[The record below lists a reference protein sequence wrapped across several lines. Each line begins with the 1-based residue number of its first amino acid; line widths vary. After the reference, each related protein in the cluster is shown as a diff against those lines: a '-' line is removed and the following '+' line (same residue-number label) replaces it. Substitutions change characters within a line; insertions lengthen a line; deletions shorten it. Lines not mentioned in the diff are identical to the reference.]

1 MIGSGIASMFNNLM
15 GVRANA
21 IGVGGLPGILA
32 INATEGGGLLAFGMA
47 MLIAI
52 VVPFIL
58 TIVFRRQGIF
68 NKIDSVN
75 SVEDN
80 AYTEGLATA
89 GASAG
94 VANTPSQTISKET
107 TVTEEM
113 LYAPADGQI
122 IAIGEVEDPVFSQKM
137 MGDGYAVRPSN
148 GKIYAPVAGTV
159 SSIFE
164 TKHAIG
170 ILTPGGA
177 EVLVHMGLD
186 TVELKGAPFTV
197 KVSEGDAVTVDTL
210 IAEMDLEA
218 VTKAGKKTDVV
229 TVLTNAEKINQLT
242 INKTGS
248 VHAHDRVGA
257 ADVR

>member
-1 MIGSGIASMFNNLM
+1 MFGINLKYVYPFVAAMIGSGIASMFNNLM

-80 AYTEGLATA
+80 AYAEGLATA

-122 IAIGEVEDPVFSQKM
+122 IAIGEVEDPVFHKN
-137 MGDGYAVRPSN
+137 DG
-148 GKIYAPVAGTV
+148 
-159 SSIFE
+159 
-164 TKHAIG
+164 
-170 ILTPGGA
+170 
-177 EVLVHMGLD
+177 
-186 TVELKGAPFTV
+186 
-197 KVSEGDAVTVDTL
+197 
-210 IAEMDLEA
+210 
-218 VTKAGKKTDVV
+218 
-229 TVLTNAEKINQLT
+229 
-242 INKTGS
+242 
-248 VHAHDRVGA
+248 
-257 ADVR
+257 

>member
-1 MIGSGIASMFNNLM
+1 
-15 GVRANA
+15 

-80 AYTEGLATA
+80 AYAEGLATA

-170 ILTPGGA
+170 ILTP
-177 EVLVHMGLD
+177 
-186 TVELKGAPFTV
+186 
-197 KVSEGDAVTVDTL
+197 
-210 IAEMDLEA
+210 
-218 VTKAGKKTDVV
+218 
-229 TVLTNAEKINQLT
+229 
-242 INKTGS
+242 
-248 VHAHDRVGA
+248 
-257 ADVR
+257 